1 MENLAIL
8 TQLAAICKT
17 SAVMIKMIFSNCRY
31 VLDPLRQAKLYL
43 RSLRTSLK
51 STSADMEHGVITPN
65 FNIQL
70 QKKSQVKQ
78 PFQ

>member
-1 MENLAIL
+1 METLAIL

-17 SAVMIKMIFSNCRY
+17 TAVMIKMIFSNCRY

-43 RSLRTSLK
+43 RLLKTLLK

-65 FNIQL
+65 FNI
-70 QKKSQVKQ
+70 
-78 PFQ
+78 